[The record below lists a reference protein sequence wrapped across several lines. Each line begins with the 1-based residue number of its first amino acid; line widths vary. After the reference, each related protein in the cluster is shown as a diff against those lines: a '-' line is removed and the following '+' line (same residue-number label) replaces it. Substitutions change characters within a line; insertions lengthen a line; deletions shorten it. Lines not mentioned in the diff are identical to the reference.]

1 MNKNKDDLKHETE
14 TEPSLEDEAQ
24 IGQDDLVAGES
35 EVIDED
41 LSPPED
47 LNLKLQLEK
56 ENSIALTKLVQQ
68 LQADFA
74 NYRKRNASIASD
86 ARQNGIFDAVKALL
100 PALDAIQSAKKHITD
115 ENTLKGFDMIE
126 RAFIDNLRGLGI
138 EPIETVGKMY
148 DPNLHNVVVA
158 EENHDVPSGQII
170 EELKS
175 GFSSPHGV
183 VRVAMVKIA
192 K

>member
-1 MNKNKDDLKHETE
+1 MNKNKDDLNHETE
-14 TEPSLEDEAQ
+14 TESSLNEAQ

-35 EVIDED
+35 EVINED

-47 LNLKLQLEK
+47 LNLKLQIEK

-86 ARQNGIFDAVKALL
+86 ARQNGIFDAVKSLL
-100 PALDAIQSAKKHITD
+100 PALDAIQSAKKHIAD

-175 GFSSPHGV
+175 GFKSPHGV